1 MDVLIDIV
9 RQVVVMLVS
18 VSVLALVAFIGREY
32 VRRYVDH
39 VFNVRE
45 QRLKNEGAIELELLK
60 NRVPVLSEMVEIV
73 YRLRNQARDVLHD
86 RSPASPACALH
97 RELCAMLTERMYTYR
112 ALLEGDAWDSLHEF
126 KHVNQDFS
134 ILVDAA
140 GRDATFRTNRGGF
153 GPETEVRL
161 EQLFADIDRFYTEIS
176 PVLQTSLRG

>member
-18 VSVLALVAFIGREY
+18 VSVLALIGFVGREY

-45 QRLKNEGAIELELLK
+45 QRLKNEGAIQLELLK
-60 NRVPVLSEMVEIV
+60 NRVPVLSEIV
-73 YRLRNQARDVLHD
+73 YRLRNQARDVV
-86 RSPASPACALH
+86 RSGTPASPACALH

-140 GRDATFRTNRGGF
+140 GRDGTFRTNKGTF

-161 EQLFADIDRFYTEIS
+161 EELFADIDRFYTQIA
-176 PVLQTSLRG
+176 PALQTSLRG